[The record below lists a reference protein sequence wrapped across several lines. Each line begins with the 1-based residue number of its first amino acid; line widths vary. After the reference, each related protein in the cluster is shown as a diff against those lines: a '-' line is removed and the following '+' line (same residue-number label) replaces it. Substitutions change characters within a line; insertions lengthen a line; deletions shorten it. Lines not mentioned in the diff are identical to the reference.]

1 MRTMAIAVLLAG
13 LAMGGTALQAS
24 EGYQDVV
31 KLAQAG
37 LGEEVLLAFVNSSN
51 VPYDLTVDE
60 IVRLNDLGVTD
71 AVIQQIILVGK
82 ERRDAIAAGAA
93 PNDQAPAPADEGPL
107 MTPRDGALE
116 PVDAAQPAAY
126 EPEPTYSYAP
136 PEENLDTSFF
146 YESLTPYGTWY
157 REPDYGWVWQP
168 TVAVTSVSWRPYCD
182 RGRWIWTDHGW
193 YWHSYY
199 SWGWAPFHY
208 GRWVHTS
215 HRRWCWVPD
224 TVWAPAWV
232 HWRSCDSH
240 YGWAP
245 LPPHAHY
252 RPGVGFTWYGKHV
265 SFSFNFGLGHDHYS
279 FVPCNRFL
287 AHDLAPVTVVNN
299 TQIVNIYNNSTIVK
313 DGYKTDKSRY
323 INRGIAVDKV
333 EKTNDIK
340 KIETVEIAEN
350 NVKTGEPIKS
360 DLRDGK
366 KLVVYRPTI
375 KEKVRE
381 EPPTIAERRK
391 VQLEKQRK
399 TQAQKEADAAKTG
412 DAGESGKRPIR
423 NLPGRRD
430 VNKTEGNEANE
441 ATETAT
447 PAKTESAGKP
457 EKGGK
462 AGQAEDDARGGKTG
476 RADLAGDDGPGK
488 SDAAKQSIEDRRR
501 AAEELRQKALAA
513 YEAQKKNIEE
523 KRKANEA
530 QKAQDAKE
538 TRDVYDPQKGRIIR
552 GRATPATPATPAQP
566 SDSGASKATPATPA
580 QPASQWPYNPGTS
593 TQPGTKG
600 ASAQP
605 ATPAQ
610 PADGSGKVYDPRT
623 GRTTRGSESGS
634 DSGRSSQGSSSS
646 SSSAGGQS
654 EQNTKGGSSTPNPR
668 GGRTTRGSEENAP
681 SAEQPKAPAR
691 QGRTKKIEPPSEE
704 SNTEK

>member
-1 MRTMAIAVLLAG
+1 MRTITIAVLLAG
-13 LAMGGTALQAS
+13 LALGGKALDAS
-24 EGYQDVV
+24 EGYEDVA

-37 LGEEVLLAFVNSSN
+37 LGEEVLLAYVNSSN

-60 IVRLNDLGVTD
+60 IVRLNDLGVSDT
-71 AVIQQIILVGK
+71 VIQQMILVGK

-93 PNDQAPAPADEGPL
+93 PNDQAPADEGPL
-107 MTPRDGALE
+107 MTPRE
-116 PVDAAQPAAY
+116 PDPQPVYTAQPAAY

-146 YESLTPYGTWY
+146 YESLTPHGTWY

-168 TVAVTSVSWRPYCD
+168 TVAVTYAGWRPYCD
-182 RGRWIWTDHGW
+182 RGRWIWTNQGW

-208 GRWVHTS
+208 GRWVYSH

-224 TVWAPAWV
+224 NVWAPAWV

-245 LPPHAHY
+245 LPPHARY
-252 RPGVGFTWYGKHV
+252 RSGVGFTWYGKNV
-265 SFSFNFGLGHDHYS
+265 SFSFNFGLGHEHYN

-313 DGYKTDKSRY
+313 DGYKTDKNRY

-340 KIETVEIAEN
+340 KIETVEIADN
-350 NVKTGEPIKS
+350 DLKKGDPIKS

-381 EPPTIAERRK
+381 EPPVIADRHKTE
-391 VQLEKQRK
+391 LEKQK
-399 TQAQKEADAAKTG
+399 AADAAKTG
-412 DAGESGKRPIR
+412 DANEPGKRPVR
-423 NLPGRRD
+423 NLPGRR
-430 VNKTEGNEANE
+430 TGTGTLE

-447 PAKTESAGKP
+447 PEKTEKAEKP

-462 AGQAEDDARGGKTG
+462 ADSDAKGGKTG
-476 RADLAGDDGPGK
+476 RAGLDGDDADPTK
-488 SDAAKQSIEDRRR
+488 SEAYKKSLEDRRR
-501 AAEELRQKALAA
+501 AAEELRKKALEA
-513 YEAQKKNIEE
+513 YEAQKKNTED
-523 KRKANEA
+523 KRKAYEA
-530 QKAQDAKE
+530 QKTQGAQEGKE

-580 QPASQWPYNPGTS
+580 QPAQPASQWPYNPGTPS
-593 TQPGTKG
+593 S
-600 ASAQP
+600 SAQP

-610 PADGSGKVYDPRT
+610 PGAPGTKAIPAQPAQPADAGGKVYDPRT
-623 GRTTRGSESGS
+623 GRTTRGSDAGS
-634 DSGRSSQGSSSS
+634 DSGSGSGKSSQGSQGSQ
-646 SSSAGGQS
+646 G
-654 EQNTKGGSSTPNPR
+654 EQNVKGGSTPSTR

-681 SAEQPKAPAR
+681 AAEQPKAPVR
-691 QGRTKKIEPPSEE
+691 QGRSRKAEPPTEEGKSE
-704 SNTEK
+704 K